1 MEKTSTMKQA
11 RTSVLVALALICVVS
26 CAKIDDESSA
36 VAPEQPAR
44 PTVLLPT
51 RSYEEAL
58 SLARKSIAL
67 VDRGQTRSATARSIR
82 SERGQCVTTP
92 STRSGAGSDTLMYV
106 FNFENNDGF
115 SVIAANRAVDPVLA
129 VAEKGNYT
137 YGEPTGVENFDFYMD
152 AMAQSLAVIKPPKFD
167 TIRTTPKFKTV
178 EVNESRSCDPLI
190 PVRWGQES
198 PYGDYC
204 SNGYSGC
211 VATAIAQIMAYYRF
225 PASITTTYTDAP
237 HAGETIALNW
247 TSMISYPYVY
257 QVPALMREIGQ
268 RVGMRYYPEYE
279 NDKRTGSGAASSN
292 VPSCMISFGY
302 SCASGLASYEIASI
316 RTNLD
321 ETHPV
326 YVRANDI
333 SEGGHAWIADGYIYS
348 RIGTEYYEERLV
360 DNDEPGLIP
369 HYEYVLTNSTV
380 QTTNLVHYNW
390 GWDGS
395 CDGYFAPGD
404 GVASGNGYIF
414 DGLQMITSIRLPR
427 IDSNLNHDFL

>member
-1 MEKTSTMKQA
+1 
-11 RTSVLVALALICVVS
+11 
-26 CAKIDDESSA
+26 
-36 VAPEQPAR
+36 
-44 PTVLLPT
+44 
-51 RSYEEAL
+51 
-58 SLARKSIAL
+58 
-67 VDRGQTRSATARSIR
+67 
-82 SERGQCVTTP
+82 
-92 STRSGAGSDTLMYV
+92 MYV

-190 PVRWGQES
+190 PVRWGQRS

-225 PASITTTYTDAP
+225 PSSFTTTYTDAP

-247 TSMISYPYVY
+247 TSIISYPYVY

-268 RVGMRYYPEYE
+268 RVEMTYHPIDE
-279 NDKRTGSGAASSN
+279 NDMETGSSAFSYMA
-292 VPSCMISFGY
+292 PDCLISFGY
-302 SCASGLASYEIASI
+302 SCASGLASYAIASI

-360 DNDEPGLIP
+360 NNDEPGLIP
-369 HYEYVLTNSTV
+369 HYEYVLTSSTV

-390 GWDGS
+390 GWNGS

-414 DGLQMITSIRLPR
+414 NGLQMITSIRLPR
-427 IDSNLNHDFL
+427 IDSNLNQDFL

>member
-11 RTSVLVALALICVVS
+11 GTSVLVALALICVVS

-190 PVRWGQES
+190 PVRWGQRS

-204 SNGYSGC
+204 SNNISGC

-225 PASITTTYTDAP
+225 PPSFTTTYTDAP

-247 TSMISYPYVY
+247 TSMINYPYGY

-268 RVGMRYYPEYE
+268 RVGMDY
-279 NDKRTGSGAASSN
+279 SSPISSSANPNN
-292 VPSCMISFGY
+292 VPNCLISMGY
-302 SCASGLASYEIASI
+302 SCSSGLVNFEMASI
-316 RTNLD
+316 RDALD
-321 ETHPV
+321 ERRPV
-326 YVRANDI
+326 CIDGRDAANTRD
-333 SEGGHAWIADGYIYS
+333 GHTWIADGYEYS

-369 HYEYVLTNSTV
+369 HYEYVLTSSTV

-390 GWDGS
+390 GWNGDFNGL
-395 CDGYFAPGD
+395 YAP
-404 GVASGNGYIF
+404 VNGIYANGTTF
-414 DGLQMITSIRLPR
+414 NGLKMITSIRLAY
-427 IDSNLNHDFL
+427 IL

>member
-1 MEKTSTMKQA
+1 MKQA
-11 RTSVLVALALICVVS
+11 GTSVLVALALICVVS

-67 VDRGQTRSATARSIR
+67 
-82 SERGQCVTTP
+82 
-92 STRSGAGSDTLMYV
+92 
-106 FNFENNDGF
+106 
-115 SVIAANRAVDPVLA
+115 VDPVLA

-190 PVRWGQES
+190 PVRWGQRS
-198 PYGDYC
+198 PYGDFC

-225 PASITTTYTDAP
+225 PSSFTTTYTDAP

-257 QVPALMREIGQ
+257 QVPALMRD
-268 RVGMRYYPEYE
+268 E

-369 HYEYVLTNSTV
+369 HYEYVLTSSTV

-395 CDGYFAPGD
+395 CDGYFAPGN